1 MQARIDNL
9 NTVIV
14 NATSTQEKQFLAS
27 VFSAKQVAMY
37 CRQLTDASGATTGIA
52 LSFDPFDTEVI
63 IDGNENTKINLK

>member
-27 VFSAKQVAMY
+27 IFTAKEVAMY
-37 CRQLTDASGATTGIA
+37 CRQLTDATGATTGIA
-52 LSFDPFDTEVI
+52 LSFDPFDTAVNL
-63 IDGNENTKINLK
+63 DGNADSVTN

>member
-27 VFSAKQVAMY
+27 IFSAKEVAMY
-37 CRQLTDASGATTGIA
+37 CRQLTDATGATVGIA
-52 LSFDPFDTEVI
+52 LSFDPFDTEVVL
-63 IDGNENTKINLK
+63 DGNQNTKINI